1 MRIIGFAIVL
11 ALLVAAPADATETE
25 HLGMKILPAP
35 EKVSVDGKSD
45 DWDLSGGIFVC
56 SDVENLRDT
65 MSVWFHLMFDA
76 ENLYVLARVK
86 DPLPMS
92 NPKSTKKDFGDAG
105 DVVQIRMITAPDVV
119 DKERTTHVTPWCD
132 SEGLDVIQISYG
144 KKFNEGSVKD
154 AQAEGAEQVFSKDA
168 DGKGYVQEISLPWK
182 LLTKGGYVPEA
193 GERIVITLE
202 PHFNLEDGGQVV
214 MRDNF
219 RPGVEADRRMTYVAW
234 GCWGF
239 GTLEKTGKVKPQ
251 AVRLSDDREF
261 PVEMKHGLPAVDWAG
276 L

>member
-105 DVVQIRMITAPDVV
+105 DVVKPRQLAR
-119 DKERTTHVTPWCD
+119 R
-132 SEGLDVIQISYG
+132 
-144 KKFNEGSVKD
+144 
-154 AQAEGAEQVFSKDA
+154 AQ
-168 DGKGYVQEISLPWK
+168 
-182 LLTKGGYVPEA
+182 
-193 GERIVITLE
+193 
-202 PHFNLEDGGQVV
+202 
-214 MRDNF
+214 
-219 RPGVEADRRMTYVAW
+219 RPGLRDRYR
-234 GCWGF
+234 
-239 GTLEKTGKVKPQ
+239 
-251 AVRLSDDREF
+251 
-261 PVEMKHGLPAVDWAG
+261 GLPG
-276 L
+276 RTLRRPPGRR